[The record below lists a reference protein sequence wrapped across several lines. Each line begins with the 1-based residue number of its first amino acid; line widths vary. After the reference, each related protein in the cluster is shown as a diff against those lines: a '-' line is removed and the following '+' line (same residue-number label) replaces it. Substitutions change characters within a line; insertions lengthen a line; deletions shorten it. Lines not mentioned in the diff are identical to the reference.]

1 MGKQKHEEHENHER
15 WIIPYADMVTLL
27 FAFFVVMYS
36 ISQQDLARLKNV
48 SESVQEAFM
57 GHKKGG
63 PKNKKVIL
71 AKSSSEADPKTGNR
85 FIARR
90 TVNNQDVIDE
100 VEKKLQ
106 QEGFDLVFQD
116 KISPIHVKI
125 DSRGVIISISGGF
138 LFEEGSTEVQPQMYP
153 VLGMI
158 ADIIKGTDRLVLIE
172 GHTDKTQTVG
182 SSVYSNW
189 ELSTLRATSTA
200 RLLIEQFAIDP
211 KRLTA
216 SGYAHYRP
224 IADNST
230 PQGQAQNR
238 RVEVVLLN
246 ASTLDDLM
254 EDQGVPH

>member
-63 PKNKKVIL
+63 PKNKKTIL
-71 AKSSSEADPKTGNR
+71 AKSASEADAKTGSR

-106 QEGFDLVFQD
+106 QEGFDLIFQD
-116 KISPIHVKI
+116 KISPIQVKL
-125 DSRGVIISISGGF
+125 DSRGVVISISGGF
-138 LFEEGSTEVQPQMYP
+138 LFDEGSTEVQPQMYP

-172 GHTDKTQTVG
+172 GHTDKQQTVG
-182 SSVYSNW
+182 SLVYSNW

-200 RLLIEQFAIDP
+200 RLLIEQYAIDP

-224 IADNST
+224 IADNASA
-230 PQGQAQNR
+230 QGRAQNR

-246 ASTLDDLM
+246 ASSLDDLM
-254 EDQGVPH
+254 EDEAVPR